1 MRAVQFR
8 AAAGGGGT
16 GGAGG
21 WWVQAATRERGSS
34 VDYAEKIKQMHARGG
49 GRRRASL
56 DASLTAMKM
65 VAAASAKQADAK
77 AKQAAMG
84 ATTEEGEE
92 GEEEEEE
99 DPESEPD
106 PEPEPF
112 RGGHTTRPPRGERGV
127 TVEAEAEVP
136 EAVLRDSW

>member
-1 MRAVQFR
+1 MA
-8 AAAGGGGT
+8 
-16 GGAGG
+16 GAGG
-21 WWVQAATRERGSS
+21 WRERGSS
-34 VDYAEKIKQMHARGG
+34 VDYTEKIKQMQARGG

-99 DPESEPD
+99 DPE
-106 PEPEPF
+106 PEPF